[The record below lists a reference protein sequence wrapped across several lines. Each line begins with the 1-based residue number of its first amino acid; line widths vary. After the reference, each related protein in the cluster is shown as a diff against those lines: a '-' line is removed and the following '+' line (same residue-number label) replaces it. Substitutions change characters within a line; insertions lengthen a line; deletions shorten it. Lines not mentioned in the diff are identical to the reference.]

1 MGWEMQKEHK
11 SHPDT
16 SGSSRP
22 ASPTQ
27 HPVTSTQRWGRVN
40 TASPFLAISSQFLV
54 FSVQTSRSPVMT
66 NAQVLLFRV
75 VSFQA
80 FLYCGNKKHNLDM
93 PCFINHSLNLHL
105 PVSLCRKATLALFQY
120 PSESNTRDTCPT
132 CHYHQDSKTAGTQ
145 EKIQVLILLP
155 HHRASLSLCLLCFS
169 SFYNLPPTPGGF
181 FVPFFLFPYH
191 FLVGKANTCL
201 GAKPAGRKFQCSF
214 TIRTFGK
221 ALLFPD
227 F

>member
-1 MGWEMQKEHK
+1 MQKEHK

-145 EKIQVLILLP
+145 EKNSSTNSTATPQSFTVTLSLMFFLLLQPAPNSRGVLCPLL
-155 HHRASLSLCLLCFS
+155 SLSLPLSCGKGKHMPWSQACWKKISVLIYYKNIWQSPTLPRLLKI
-169 SFYNLPPTPGGF
+169 
-181 FVPFFLFPYH
+181 V
-191 FLVGKANTCL
+191 
-201 GAKPAGRKFQCSF
+201 
-214 TIRTFGK
+214 
-221 ALLFPD
+221 
-227 F
+227 